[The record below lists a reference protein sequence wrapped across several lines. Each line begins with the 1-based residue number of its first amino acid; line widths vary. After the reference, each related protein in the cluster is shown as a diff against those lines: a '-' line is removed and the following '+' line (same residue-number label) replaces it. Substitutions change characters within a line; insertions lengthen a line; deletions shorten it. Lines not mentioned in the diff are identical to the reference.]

1 MINSVTIC
9 GNLTRDAELRATGNG
24 LQILSFTV
32 AVNDRRRNQQGQWE
46 DVPNYV
52 PCTLFGERA
61 EKLAGYLVKGIK
73 VCVTGK
79 LHYQSWQA
87 KDGTKRHELEV
98 NVSDLDF
105 MQRREPE
112 PERAQPQQP
121 QLSQQP
127 YYPQQ
132 PQQQMPYYPQQ

>member
-46 DVPNYV
+46 DVPNFV

-61 EKLAGYLVKGIK
+61 EKLAGYLTKGIK

-105 MQRREPE
+105 MQRREPQAE
-112 PERAQPQQP
+112 QPQPQQP
-121 QLSQQP
+121 QLPQQMP

-132 PQQQMPYYPQQ
+132 PQQPYYPQQ

>member
-32 AVNDRRRNQQGQWE
+32 AVNDRRSNQQGQWE

-61 EKLAGYLVKGIK
+61 EKLAGYLVKGVK

-105 MQRREPE
+105 MQRREQ
-112 PERAQPQQP
+112 QPQQP
-121 QLSQQP
+121 QLPQQPYYPQQSQQP

-132 PQQQMPYYPQQ
+132 

>member
-61 EKLAGYLVKGIK
+61 EKLAGYLTKGVK

-105 MQRREPE
+105 MQRREPQAE
-112 PERAQPQQP
+112 QPQPQQP
-121 QLSQQP
+121 QL
-127 YYPQQ
+127 
-132 PQQQMPYYPQQ
+132 PQQQMPYYPQQPQQPYYPQQ

>member
-9 GNLTRDAELRATGNG
+9 GNLTRDAELRATGAG

-46 DVPNYV
+46 DVPNFV

-61 EKLAGYLVKGIK
+61 EKLAGYLTKGVK

-98 NVSDLDF
+98 NVSDIDF
-105 MQRREPE
+105 MQRREQAEQPQ
-112 PERAQPQQP
+112 PQPQQP
-121 QLSQQP
+121 QL
-127 YYPQQ
+127 PQQ
-132 PQQQMPYYPQQ
+132 PQQMPYYPQQ

>member
-9 GNLTRDAELRATGNG
+9 GNLTRDAELRATGAG

-46 DVPNYV
+46 DVPNFV

-61 EKLAGYLVKGIK
+61 EKLAGYLTKGVK

-98 NVSDLDF
+98 NVSDVDF
-105 MQRREPE
+105 MQRREQAEQP
-112 PERAQPQQP
+112 QPQQP
-121 QLSQQP
+121 QLPQQP
-127 YYPQQ
+127 YYTQQ
-132 PQQQMPYYPQQ
+132 PQQMPYYPQQ

>member
-105 MQRREPE
+105 MQRREQQPQ
-112 PERAQPQQP
+112 QPQQP
-121 QLSQQP
+121 QLPQQP

-132 PQQQMPYYPQQ
+132 PQQPYYPQQ

>member
-32 AVNDRRRNQQGQWE
+32 AVNDRRRNAQGQWE

-61 EKLAGYLVKGIK
+61 EKLAGYLVKGVK

-105 MQRREPE
+105 MQRREPQAE
-112 PERAQPQQP
+112 QQPQQP
-121 QLSQQP
+121 QLPQQMP

-132 PQQQMPYYPQQ
+132 PQQQTPYYPQQ

>member
-32 AVNDRRRNQQGQWE
+32 AVNDRRRNAQGQWE
-46 DVPNYV
+46 DVPNFV
-52 PCTLFGERA
+52 PCILFGERA
-61 EKLAGYLVKGIK
+61 EKLAGYLTKGVK

-105 MQRREPE
+105 MQRREQAAE
-112 PERAQPQQP
+112 QPQHP
-121 QLSQQP
+121 QLPQQP

-132 PQQQMPYYPQQ
+132 PQQQMPYYQQQ

>member
-24 LQILSFTV
+24 LHILSFTV
-32 AVNDRRRNQQGQWE
+32 AVNDRRRNAQGQWE
-46 DVPNYV
+46 DAPNYV

-105 MQRREPE
+105 MQRREQQPE
-112 PERAQPQQP
+112 QQPQQP
-121 QLSQQP
+121 QQP

>member
-46 DVPNYV
+46 DVPNFV

-61 EKLAGYLVKGIK
+61 EKLAGYLTKGVK

-105 MQRREPE
+105 MQRREQAAE
-112 PERAQPQQP
+112 QPQQ
-121 QLSQQP
+121 QMP

>member
-9 GNLTRDAELRATGNG
+9 GNITRDAELRATGAG

-46 DVPNYV
+46 DVPNFV

-61 EKLAGYLVKGIK
+61 EKLAGYLVKGVK

-98 NVSDLDF
+98 NVSDVDF
-105 MQRREPE
+105 MQRREQAAE
-112 PERAQPQQP
+112 QPQQP
-121 QLSQQP
+121 QLPQQP

-132 PQQQMPYYPQQ
+132 PQQMPYYPQQ

>member
-46 DVPNYV
+46 DVPNFV

-61 EKLAGYLVKGIK
+61 EKLAGYLVKGVK

-105 MQRREPE
+105 MQRREQAAE
-112 PERAQPQQP
+112 QPQQP
-121 QLSQQP
+121 QLPQQP

>member
-46 DVPNYV
+46 DVPNFV

-61 EKLAGYLVKGIK
+61 EKLAGYLTKGVK

-105 MQRREPE
+105 MQRREQTAE
-112 PERAQPQQP
+112 QPQQQMP
-121 QLSQQP
+121 S
-127 YYPQQ
+127 YPQQ

>member
-46 DVPNYV
+46 DVPNFV

-61 EKLAGYLVKGIK
+61 EKLAGYLTKGVK

-105 MQRREPE
+105 MQRREQTAE
-112 PERAQPQQP
+112 QPQQ
-121 QLSQQP
+121 QMP

>member
-24 LQILSFTV
+24 MQILSFAV

-105 MQRREPE
+105 MQRREPQAE
-112 PERAQPQQP
+112 QPQPQQP
-121 QLSQQP
+121 QLPQQMP

-132 PQQQMPYYPQQ
+132 PQQSYYPQQ

>member
-32 AVNDRRRNQQGQWE
+32 AVNDRRRNAQGQWE

-87 KDGTKRHELEV
+87 KDGTKRHELKV

-105 MQRREPE
+105 MQRREQQAE
-112 PERAQPQQP
+112 QQPQQP
-121 QLSQQP
+121 QLPQQP

-132 PQQQMPYYPQQ
+132 PQQMPYYPQQ

>member
-61 EKLAGYLVKGIK
+61 EKLAGYLTKGVK

-105 MQRREPE
+105 MQRREQAAE
-112 PERAQPQQP
+112 QPQQP
-121 QLSQQP
+121 QLPQQP

>member
-46 DVPNYV
+46 DVPNFV

-105 MQRREPE
+105 MQRREQQP
-112 PERAQPQQP
+112 QKPQQP
-121 QLSQQP
+121 QLPQQMP

-132 PQQQMPYYPQQ
+132 PQQPYYPQQ

>member
-105 MQRREPE
+105 MQRREPQAE
-112 PERAQPQQP
+112 QPQQQQP
-121 QLSQQP
+121 QLPQQMP

-132 PQQQMPYYPQQ
+132 PQQPYYPQQ

>member
-61 EKLAGYLVKGIK
+61 EKLAGYLVKGVK

-105 MQRREPE
+105 MQRREQQPQ
-112 PERAQPQQP
+112 QPQQP
-121 QLSQQP
+121 QLPQQP

-132 PQQQMPYYPQQ
+132 PQPQPYYPQQ